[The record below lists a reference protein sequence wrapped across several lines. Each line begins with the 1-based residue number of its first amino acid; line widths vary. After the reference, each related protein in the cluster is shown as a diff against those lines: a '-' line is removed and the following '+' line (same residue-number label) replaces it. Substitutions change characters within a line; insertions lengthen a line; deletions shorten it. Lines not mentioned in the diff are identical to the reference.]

1 MYSRRDLWI
10 LRGRA
15 SGALGAA
22 ALAAIG
28 GMGLLSSAG
37 PARGGVGLALAL
49 ALPSYWTLSWALRR
63 SNSVFFSAFLG
74 GMFGRLVGLAGG
86 IAVVWRMDP
95 IAVTPFA
102 LSAAGSLAGLS
113 LIEVY
118 FIGRQNRLPQ

>member
-1 MYSRRDLWI
+1 MSDRRALWR
-10 LRGRA
+10 LRGWA

-22 ALAAIG
+22 ALAAVG
-28 GMGLLSSAG
+28 VSGLFASAG
-37 PARGGVGLALAL
+37 PARWGVGLALAL

-86 IAVVWRMDP
+86 IVAVWRTDP
-95 IAVTPFA
+95 TAVTPFA
-102 LSAAGSLAGLS
+102 LAAAGSLAGLS